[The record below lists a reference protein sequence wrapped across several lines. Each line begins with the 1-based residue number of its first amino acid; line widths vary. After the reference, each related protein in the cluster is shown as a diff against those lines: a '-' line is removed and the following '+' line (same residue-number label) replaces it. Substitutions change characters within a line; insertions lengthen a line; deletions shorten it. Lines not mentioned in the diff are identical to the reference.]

1 MAFSFGFFNS
11 KNLDRTYTAENFNE
25 YLSSIICDGIQDTYG
40 ATFRPTANKLQLTI
54 GSGKAW
60 IDGHYFI
67 SDSSYSIDLSKYV
80 DESLARYVTVGICCN
95 TGESYRNIGFEI
107 LPGTPATS
115 PNIPYFTNSS
125 TKTYLTVCVVR
136 LSAGATE
143 LDVRDYRSSETYCG
157 YVRCILGKCKVT
169 AMMTLLEEANG
180 TIEDL
185 KTANDELRSQI
196 SELRAAMEDYCGE
209 IVETGQIGENVFY
222 TLYSNGTLLV
232 RGTGA
237 TYDYDLAKN
246 TSPLYNN
253 DTIQK
258 IIISAGVTYIG
269 EAMFYKSKELTEVV
283 LPNTVTAIGW
293 VSFSNCSKLK
303 TVNIPASL
311 ETIGSMA
318 FSSSDIRSITIPK
331 TVKTLSKYAFQ
342 EGRLNEVRIEA
353 ETIGDMAFTRNESI
367 TKVTVSS
374 TVKKFGASVF
384 AYSTRIKSFVYEG
397 SMEMWNAITKSASWF
412 SGSDEFMPKIECID
426 GDIIYD
432 KETKTWNE
440 VKKNA

>member
-1 MAFSFGFFNS
+1 MRYQDIQVPDQQLYNEFVEAF
-11 KNLDRTYTAENFNE
+11 KNGNY
-25 YLSSIICDGIQDTYG
+25 
-40 ATFRPTANKLQLTI
+40 PTALSILNDNPQLATK
-54 GSGKAW
+54 SFTKEVLNDA
-60 IDGHYFI
+60 
-67 SDSSYSIDLSKYV
+67 
-80 DESLARYVTVGICCN
+80 T
-95 TGESYRNIGFEI
+95 EI
-107 LPGTPATS
+107 LSYLQTDMDSILNMDLEETATQL
-115 PNIPYFTNSS
+115 NKMIDQFEDVQEYSS

-222 TLYSNGTLLV
+222 TLYSNGTLLA
-232 RGTGA
+232 RGIGA
-237 TYDYDLAKN
+237 TYQYDLAKN

-293 VSFSNCSKLK
+293 VSFSNCSKFK

-318 FSSSDIRSITIPK
+318 FSSSDIKSITIPK

-367 TKVTVSS
+367 TKVTIAS

-426 GDIIYD
+426 GYLEYNH
-432 KETKTWNE
+432 ETKTWSE